1 MCLADDIA
9 KSYTLRAWYF
19 GANDGRPQRLTQ
31 MAIRVSQLD
40 ILRRETDV
48 PPNRDLCATSTQPMP
63 WDFHVFDILP
73 KRRVLIFVFLPETY
87 RSGCYSGVEN
97 PHLKDGFSSAIASVG
112 YGKSGLNLSQACLI
126 MEDINRLG

>member
-1 MCLADDIA
+1 MCLADNIA

-31 MAIRVSQLD
+31 MALRVSQLD
-40 ILRRETDV
+40 ILRHETDA

-73 KRRVLIFVFLPETY
+73 KRGVPIFVFLPETY
-87 RSGCYSGVEN
+87 
-97 PHLKDGFSSAIASVG
+97 
-112 YGKSGLNLSQACLI
+112 CL
-126 MEDINRLG
+126 G

>member
-9 KSYTLRAWYF
+9 KSYTLLAWYF

-48 PPNRDLCATSTQPMP
+48 PPNRDLCATSTLLMP

-97 PHLKDGFSSAIASVG
+97 PHLKDGFSSAIESVE
-112 YGKSGLNLSQACLI
+112 YGKSGLN
-126 MEDINRLG
+126 

>member
-9 KSYTLRAWYF
+9 KSCTLRAWYF
-19 GANDGRPQRLTQ
+19 GVNDGRPQPLTQ
-31 MAIRVSQLD
+31 MTIRVSRLD
-40 ILRRETDV
+40 IVGHETDV
-48 PPNRDLCATSTQPMP
+48 PPNRDLCATRTQPMP

-97 PHLKDGFSSAIASVG
+97 PHLKDGFSSAIAAVE
-112 YGKSGLNLSQACLI
+112 YGKAGLNLSQACLI